1 MRKFFI
7 IFTFLLTCLPA
18 KAQEVF
24 RIFPS
29 GPLFTAGQD
38 VTVYP
43 EGFVLENPSRLT
55 VNGGR
60 ETLLHPGIN
69 IVILEDENGRQAQD
83 TVRVIAA
90 APPSGAFL
98 PRVLCVGEST
108 TASVSPDPETGRTDS
123 GWNWVSMMRL
133 QALSDGVRILC
144 LGTESLTGEAAYTA
158 HGGWSSYTYLN
169 WPCAAKMDPYAP
181 EHFFKSETMWYAL
194 GLRGVTGSE
203 FNGETWQYD
212 LMTRTPFGKYQ
223 PDGDPRLWEFILTV
237 QGRYGYP
244 EFSGTGKYKGTPRQI
259 ARIREWAGELARHPL
274 NEFYCLEKAQN
285 SGNAFSMEAYLE
297 RYRTLDDNGI
307 RLPARGDN
315 PSGEKVAGSDGK
327 IYSVGSRIVSRE
339 LLHKVSVCTP
349 TQTVLNIGINDGDSR
364 CSEKAAAEAI
374 ERLMGC
380 FGGHTAAWFVNRWPG
395 VCRKALWEPLHHPR
409 QYAINGNNTRVIAIY
424 TLLRRRGNIQII
436 DVWHCQ
442 NPASQ
447 LQEKWADGVL
457 DCSTDDVH
465 TGYAGQ
471 KSAAAQV
478 LGWLYTT
485 LQ

>member
-29 GPLFTAGQD
+29 GPLFTTGQD

-212 LMTRTPFGKYQ
+212 LMTRTPFGK
-223 PDGDPRLWEFILTV
+223 
-237 QGRYGYP
+237 
-244 EFSGTGKYKGTPRQI
+244 
-259 ARIREWAGELARHPL
+259 
-274 NEFYCLEKAQN
+274 
-285 SGNAFSMEAYLE
+285 
-297 RYRTLDDNGI
+297 
-307 RLPARGDN
+307 
-315 PSGEKVAGSDGK
+315 
-327 IYSVGSRIVSRE
+327 
-339 LLHKVSVCTP
+339 
-349 TQTVLNIGINDGDSR
+349 
-364 CSEKAAAEAI
+364 
-374 ERLMGC
+374 
-380 FGGHTAAWFVNRWPG
+380 
-395 VCRKALWEPLHHPR
+395 
-409 QYAINGNNTRVIAIY
+409 
-424 TLLRRRGNIQII
+424 
-436 DVWHCQ
+436 
-442 NPASQ
+442 
-447 LQEKWADGVL
+447 
-457 DCSTDDVH
+457 
-465 TGYAGQ
+465 
-471 KSAAAQV
+471 
-478 LGWLYTT
+478 
-485 LQ
+485 